1 MSPDRTSS
9 NRLVILGA
17 GYTGRVLYRLA
28 TEQGRRVLASSRS
41 PEARL
46 PHLPPAHRLLFDL
59 ARPNTWSN
67 LPSDIDVIWCFPAA
81 PLSAVQAWV
90 EQVAPR
96 LGRLVVLGSTSA
108 YNLAANAAPGPPN
121 GVIDESAP
129 IDLDLP
135 RVQGEEYL
143 RRHARAVVLRLA
155 GIFGPGR
162 NPLDWIRDGR
172 VAASPKSVN
181 LVHVEDV
188 GRICLLALERARP
201 GETYNV
207 SDGHPRRWA
216 EICEVAERRWGV
228 RSHAGEAGPGKRLS
242 NAKLR
247 DELGYEFHYPDLY
260 AALDQLEADRS

>member
-1 MSPDRTSS
+1 MSSRSPLPP
-9 NRLVILGA
+9 LVVLGA
-17 GYTGRVLYRLA
+17 GYTGGVLYRLA
-28 TEQGRRVLASSRS
+28 AEQGRRILASSRS
-41 PEARL
+41 PDARL
-46 PHLPPAHRLLFDL
+46 RHIPLPHRLLFDL
-59 ARPNTWSN
+59 ARPDTWLN
-67 LPSDIDVIWCFPAA
+67 LPSGADVIWCFPAV

-108 YNLAANAAPGPPN
+108 YNLTAQAASALPN
-121 GVIDESAP
+121 GAIDESAP

-143 RRHARAVVLRLA
+143 RGRARAVVLRLA
-155 GIFGPGR
+155 GIYGPGR

-188 GRICLLALERARP
+188 GRICLLALERGRP

-207 SDGHPRRWA
+207 SDGQPRLWA

-228 RSHAGEAGPGKRLS
+228 RSRAGEAGPGKRLS

-247 DELGYEFHYPDLY
+247 VELGYEFRYPDLY
-260 AALDQLEADRS
+260 AALDQLESGCG